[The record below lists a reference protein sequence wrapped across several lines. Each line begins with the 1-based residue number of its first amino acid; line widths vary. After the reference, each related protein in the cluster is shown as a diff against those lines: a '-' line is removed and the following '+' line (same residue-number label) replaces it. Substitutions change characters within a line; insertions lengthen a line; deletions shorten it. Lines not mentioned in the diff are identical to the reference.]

1 MSAKARSGFLV
12 VADVSGYTRFLA
24 DTELEHANGIIKDL
38 FDAIIPCFE
47 KSVEISKFMGDAIF
61 GHSDDHAYLNSQ
73 HMLDFAQDVY
83 NAFADKKELININ
96 TSCKCSACSNMS
108 KLDLKIFIHYGKYIN
123 QSLQGRQELAG
134 SDVNSLFRLMKN
146 DVVENTNI
154 EPYLLITDNALDAMA
169 LSDYGNDKFKLSQN
183 YEHIGEIK
191 FVVDDLSKDWKIHRQ
206 AKRHYVEPFDK
217 LLFDEITVEANAG
230 AQLAF
235 LIYTKP
241 EWRQKVMHADKMEIF
256 NKNSA
261 KLGEGTSFHCHHGDQ
276 VFKMEITDW
285 KTGSYVSL
293 KHVLPFGLCV
303 RETTEFIQNGDKCI
317 VKTRFS
323 EIDTSGMLG
332 KILVGFIR
340 KKVRD
345 TLQEGMTVVLDSIAS
360 LADELTQVQT
370 K

>member
-1 MSAKARSGFLV
+1 
-12 VADVSGYTRFLA
+12 
-24 DTELEHANGIIKDL
+24 
-38 FDAIIPCFE
+38 
-47 KSVEISKFMGDAIF
+47 
-61 GHSDDHAYLNSQ
+61 
-73 HMLDFAQDVY
+73 
-83 NAFADKKELININ
+83 
-96 TSCKCSACSNMS
+96 
-108 KLDLKIFIHYGKYIN
+108 
-123 QSLQGRQELAG
+123 
-134 SDVNSLFRLMKN
+134 
-146 DVVENTNI
+146 
-154 EPYLLITDNALDAMA
+154 
-169 LSDYGNDKFKLSQN
+169 
-183 YEHIGEIK
+183 
-191 FVVDDLSKDWKIHRQ
+191 
-206 AKRHYVEPFDK
+206 
-217 LLFDEITVEANAG
+217 
-230 AQLAF
+230 
-235 LIYTKP
+235 
-241 EWRQKVMHADKMEIF
+241 MHADKMEIF

-323 EIDTSGMLG
+323 EIDTSGVLG